1 MTLRQVRDAWAEAYG
16 LLANTMRDAAKL
28 AA

>member
-1 MTLRQVRDAWAEAYG
+1 MTRDAWAEAYTV
-16 LLANTMRDAAKL
+16 LSTTMKDAAKL